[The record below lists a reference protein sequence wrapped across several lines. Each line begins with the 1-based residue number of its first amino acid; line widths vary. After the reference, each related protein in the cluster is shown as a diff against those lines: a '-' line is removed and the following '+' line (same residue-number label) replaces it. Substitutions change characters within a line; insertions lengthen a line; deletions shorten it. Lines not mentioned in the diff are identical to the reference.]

1 MHLYNAMCELTSKT
15 DVITQIHAYCSADVA
30 EVLLRGTY
38 ASSLCEVFSAATFA
52 LRSRTMGIERSTKHM
67 EELVSGIENASK
79 MIIKADAVADQ
90 SDAAVITLTATTTPP
105 PPPPVAA
112 ASRGKVKKIRGRV
125 LLGEKALPAL
135 LDALLLLKYVFFFPR
150 CQKQLHFPD
159 SASSSSLSFP
169 VIWQIHP
176 LAPSSPSLN

>member
-52 LRSRTMGIERSTKHM
+52 LRSRTMGIEQSTKHM
-67 EELVSGIENASK
+67 EELVSGIANASK

-90 SDAAVITLTATTTPP
+90 SDAAVITLTATTTP

-135 LDALLLLKYVFFFPR
+135 LDALLLLKYVFFFPAAKNNFIFLILLLLLLFR
-150 CQKQLHFPD
+150 FQ
-159 SASSSSLSFP
+159 
-169 VIWQIHP
+169 
-176 LAPSSPSLN
+176 